1 MKLEP
6 YTENTSTLEFEKMTI
21 SFTQKIRRS
30 GANQVEVPLMWSK
43 RNSNRP

>member
-1 MKLEP
+1 MKLEL

-21 SFTQKIRRS
+21 SFTQKIRS